1 MMTNTN
7 FILIAA
13 IIMVIQ
19 HNASGL
25 TCYHCEFGRE
35 GCGSPFNAKGA
46 GVIQLN
52 SSSYGYCVKQVY
64 ASNTNA
70 ISRDGTSNSA
80 CSTGTIN
87 VAAVTSGSIQ
97 DGYTVYCCSTDYC
110 NGASTKMTNLVLGLI
125 SVMLSLFFLRK

>member
-1 MMTNTN
+1 MMTSAN

-13 IIMVIQ
+13 IIMAIQ
-19 HNASGL
+19 YNASGL

-35 GCGSPFNAKGA
+35 GCGSSFNAKGA
-46 GVIQLN
+46 GVIQLT

-80 CSTGTIN
+80 CSAGTIS

-97 DGYTVYCCSTDYC
+97 DGSTVYCCSTDYC
-110 NGASTKMTNLVLGLI
+110 NGASTKTTSFMLGLI
-125 SVMLSLFFLRK
+125 SVILCLFFLRK